1 MLSEKTQQEVAEA
14 IMVIEDTLDVDLS
27 LTDVDRLTSA
37 AISAVLNGD
46 EIKTLLRA
54 CDRAETEMRYAGFSK
69 LEDDNVGKKPAYFE
83 LLQAVQPFLPVG
95 E

>member
-1 MLSEKTQQEVAEA
+1 MLSQKTQQQIAEA
-14 IMVIEDTLDVDLS
+14 ISHQMGQDENSNEDLAT
-27 LTDVDRLTSA
+27 A

-54 CDRAETEMRYAGFSK
+54 CDRAETEMRYAGFAK

>member
-1 MLSEKTQQEVAEA
+1 MLSQKTQQQVAEA
-14 IMVIEDTLDVDLS
+14 IDHVRTTLMPEYH
-27 LTDVDRLTSA
+27 TPNHYAQA